1 MNTRNF
7 GSLFYTINFNYAR
20 RMAFIRQTIR
30 YECEIRWRVE
40 NERKIKIE
48 MSNRTKKK
56 DYAFRIQISIDNS
69 NREHFINTLII
80 KLSVRSLRQRIS

>member
-30 YECEIRWRVE
+30 YECEMRWRIE
-40 NERKIKIE
+40 SERKIKME
-48 MSNRTKKK
+48 MSNRKK
-56 DYAFRIQISIDNS
+56 I
-69 NREHFINTLII
+69 
-80 KLSVRSLRQRIS
+80 RS